1 MITFEQVT
9 FSYPKQPKPALQ
21 TISLQIDAG
30 EFALLV
36 GASGAGKSTL
46 LRLINGLAPHFS
58 GGQLSGR
65 LTVHGLDPVQA
76 TPQTMSRH
84 VGFVFQDPEAQFVTD
99 RVEDELAFA
108 LEQAALPAPAMRV
121 RVEETLDLL
130 DLARLRDRPLTT
142 LSGGERQ
149 RVAIGA
155 ALALRPAILVLD
167 EPTSQLDPQSA
178 EDVLTALVRLNS
190 DLGLTIVLAEHRLE
204 RVLPFAERLL
214 YLSPGGRSLLSGDVR
229 SVLRQID
236 LAPPLVQVG
245 KALGWAPLPLTV
257 KEGLR
262 FSQKSPET
270 PPPAPKNNESPAQ
283 QRDPLLDVQGLTV
296 AYERQTVLQNVGL
309 SVWPSEIVVLM
320 GRNGAGKTTLLRSIV
335 GLVRP
340 QRGEVRL
347 QGRTLAGKAVADI
360 CRQIAYLPQDPNS
373 LLFADTVR
381 DELWI
386 TLHNHGLAGEPNAG
400 QRVADLLTTLGLA
413 PLADHYPRDMSV
425 GERQRTALAA
435 LLVTEPPLIML
446 DEPTRGLDYAAKERL
461 RSQLKA
467 LAQAGKAVIV
477 VTHDVELAAA
487 LADRVVLLSQGE
499 VIAAGAPDEVL
510 STSPFFASQ
519 VARLFPGRGWRTAED
534 VLRRSWPS
542 MTVTNA
548 PSPICW

>member
-1 MITFEQVT
+1 MITLEQVS
-9 FSYPKQPKPALQ
+9 FSYPDQPIPALQ
-21 TISLQIDAG
+21 ELSLQIDAG

-36 GASGAGKSTL
+36 GASGSGKSTL
-46 LRLINGLAPHFS
+46 LRLLNGLAPHFT
-58 GGQLSGR
+58 GGQLRGR
-65 LTVHGLDPVQA
+65 LRVHGLDPVQA
-76 TPQTMSRH
+76 SPQTMSRY

-99 RVEDELAFA
+99 RVEDELVFA
-108 LEQAALPAPAMRV
+108 LEQAALPAPAMRL

-130 DLARLRDRPLTT
+130 DLARLRDRPLAT

-190 DLGLTIVLAEHRLE
+190 DLGLTVVLAEHRLE

-229 SVLRQID
+229 TVLRQID
-236 LAPPLVQVG
+236 LVPPLVQVG

-262 FSQKSPET
+262 FSQKAPET
-270 PPPAPKNNESPAQ
+270 LPPAPKNKGPSVRHGA
-283 QRDPLLDVQGLTV
+283 PLLAVQGLTV
-296 AYERQTVLQNVGL
+296 AYEQQAVLQGVDLN
-309 SVWPSEIVVLM
+309 VWPGELVVLM

-340 QRGEVRL
+340 QRGQVTL
-347 QGRTLAGKAVADI
+347 QGRSLVGKAVADI
-360 CRQIAYLPQDPNS
+360 CRQVVYLPQDPNS

-381 DELWI
+381 DEVWI
-386 TLHNHGLAGEPNAG
+386 TLRNHGLDGAPDAG
-400 QRVADLLTTLGLA
+400 QRVADLLTTSGLA
-413 PLADHYPRDMSV
+413 PLADHYPRDLSV
-425 GERQRTALAA
+425 GERQRTALVA
-435 LLVTEPPLIML
+435 LLITEPPLIML

-461 RSQLKA
+461 RYQLQA
-467 LAQAGKAVIV
+467 LAQAGSAVIV
-477 VTHDVELAAA
+477 VTHDVELAAT

-534 VLRRSWPS
+534 VLSRSWPS

-548 PSPICW
+548 PSPICR